1 MTTTTATTTADSVEK
16 TNELHLKIGEEEKD
30 DFTLEIE
37 KLQATLQEML
47 DCTSSPSTS
56 LDSTDKPSGLAARR
70 LIRIASEHHHL
81 STTSSCHS
89 DSGNSSSRDVITP
102 FTVHG
107 GASIGRLILIDIVR
121 RDDLIGIV
129 NPNDILLTVENIK
142 VSGMVRTEVNKI
154 LEDMMREHDQVAI
167 EILPAG
173 AITDDICELLAD
185 RKSSGELQTVIREN
199 LYQKTV
205 PYTTRPPREG
215 EVDGEHYRFVSV
227 DEFNKLLDGGDLL
240 ENGTYQGHLY
250 GTPRPVEC
258 YAEEEMMLMGSEGLL
273 PPNWETAYTENGDKY
288 FIDHNTGTTT
298 WDDPRE
304 LPPGWEQV
312 EDQNYGTF
320 YVEMMSSSYPTGSD
334 LISSVIY
341 FAPST
346 SSSTVFNTPASRY
359 STGTQTTVGGGSS
372 RHKGFVSFRSR
383 EQDDEPEEDSEEGAP
398 LLKATVQKASSSRNH
413 VNRKT
418 QYERPYGFG
427 GSTATIDQ
435 PVKYGTLP
443 SSANHNHNMY
453 SHYNSGTLKSSSSP
467 RDSGFDSS
475 PTRYRK
481 FGDPPETAASSA
493 DNDNYS
499 RMFNRSSN
507 PMFTTDP
514 SRLGGELISTK
525 IVKGA
530 KGLGFTLI
538 GNDASSRGD
547 EFIQVK
553 SVLTGGPAAANGVL
567 RSGDI
572 LVRVNGRLLL
582 GATQKEAC
590 DVFVNIPVGEAV
602 DIQVCR
608 GYELFIDPA
617 NRIVTENVYAAA
629 KSRDLYEIDIFK
641 GPEGF
646 GFTIADSVNGQRVK
660 KILFPSQCPNL
671 MEGDTIVELD
681 GRNVRPIPHTQL
693 VDMLRERPIGYRGK
707 LVVRRESPKSR
718 SRTPSAA
725 FRYGE
730 PQVVATDSA
739 SSIPGA
745 GRSKTPAGRQAS
757 RTEEE
762 QNVRNTLQRQ
772 PAVTSEWEAMNG
784 ASIGRMRP
792 SSTTLGFAT
801 PNYIPLSQ
809 YTQKSSDLITV
820 SLIRKPIGF
829 GFRLLGGVESKTP
842 LSVGQIVIG
851 GAAEEDGRLNEGD
864 EIVEIDGHNVE
875 GASHSEA
882 VVLLEAAAQNKH
894 VKLVVRRSS
903 RIDAARRGSLNSTGA
918 IPSYDV
924 LLHRNEKDGFGF
936 VLMSSHHKNGSTIG
950 QIQLGSPAARCGRL
964 AVGDRVIAV
973 NGVDILNLAHPDIIA
988 LIKDSGLSVRL
999 TIAPADTAGPVLP
1012 MVSATLGRNFTM
1024 NGAAH
1029 YESNYGLPPPPPS
1042 VYEKQQPPT
1051 YLPFDALSINDRMP
1065 MNGNLIDVTLERGN
1079 KGFGFSIRGG
1089 QEFGAMPLF
1098 VLRIADDGPAKAD
1111 GRLQVGDQLT
1121 TINGQSTKGM
1131 SHDDAIRIIKQQPIV
1146 NLTVLRNR
1154 LP

>member
-1 MTTTTATTTADSVEK
+1 MSDKSG
-16 TNELHLKIGEEEKD
+16 ELHLKIDGLEGCGEEKD

-56 LDSTDKPSGLAARR
+56 LDSTDKPPSGLSARR

-89 DSGNSSSRDVITP
+89 DSGNSSSRDFVSP

-129 NPNDILLTVENIK
+129 NPNDILLTIENIK
-142 VSGMVRTEVNKI
+142 VSGMVRSEVNRI
-154 LEDMMREHDQVAI
+154 LEDMMREQDQIAI

-173 AITDDICELLAD
+173 AISDDICELLAD
-185 RKSSGELQTVIREN
+185 RKSSGELQTIIREN

-227 DEFNKLLDGGDLL
+227 DDFNKLLDNGDLL

-258 YAEEEMMLMGSEGLL
+258 YADDEMMLLGSEGLL

-312 EDQNYGTF
+312 DDQNYGTF
-320 YVEMMSSSYPTGSD
+320 YVD
-334 LISSVIY
+334 HI
-341 FAPST
+341 
-346 SSSTVFNTPASRY
+346 
-359 STGTQTTVGGGSS
+359 
-372 RHKGFVSFRSR
+372 
-383 EQDDEPEEDSEEGAP
+383 
-398 LLKATVQKASSSRNH
+398 
-413 VNRKT
+413 NRKT

-427 GSTATIDQ
+427 GSSVTIDQ

-443 SSANHNHNMY
+443 SSSNHSNMY

-481 FGDPPETAASSA
+481 FGDPPNTATSSA
-493 DNDNYS
+493 DYDHHS
-499 RMFNRSSN
+499 KMFSRSSN
-507 PMFTTDP
+507 PLFTTDP
-514 SRLGGELISTK
+514 ARLGGELISTK

-590 DVFVNIPVGEAV
+590 DVFVAIPVGEAV

-608 GYELFIDPA
+608 GYELFIDPS
-617 NRIVTENVYAAA
+617 NRIITENVYAAA
-629 KSRDLYEIDIFK
+629 KNRDHHEIDIYK
-641 GPEGF
+641 GSEGF
-646 GFTIADSVNGQRVK
+646 GFTIADNLNGQRIK

-707 LVVRRESPKSR
+707 LVVRRGSPKTR

-730 PQVVATDSA
+730 PQSTTTDSSA
-739 SSIPGA
+739 PVP
-745 GRSKTPAGRQAS
+745 GRSKTPAGRQSS

-762 QNVRNTLQRQ
+762 HNVRNTLQRQ
-772 PAVTSEWEAMNG
+772 PAVTSEWDAVNG
-784 ASIGRMRP
+784 SAPTASRMRP

-809 YTQKSSDLITV
+809 YNQKPSDLITV
-820 SLIRKPIGF
+820 SLIRKPVGF

-851 GAAEEDGRLNEGD
+851 GAAEEDGRLHEGD

-903 RIDAARRGSLNSTGA
+903 RTDVARRGSLNSAAPSG
-918 IPSYDV
+918 SYDV
-924 LLHRNEKDGFGF
+924 LLHRNDTDGFGF
-936 VLMSSHHKNGSTIG
+936 VLMSSHHKNGSTMG
-950 QIQLGSPAARCGRL
+950 QIQPGSPAARCGRL
-964 AVGDRVIAV
+964 SVGDRVIAV
-973 NGVDILNLAHPDIIA
+973 NGIDILNLAHPDIIA

-999 TIAPADTAGPVLP
+999 TIAPHDTAGPVLP

-1024 NGAAH
+1024 NGH

-1042 VYEKQQPPT
+1042 VYEKHPPPS
-1051 YLPFDALSINDRMP
+1051 YLPFDSLSVNDRLP
-1065 MNGNLIDVTLERGN
+1065 MNGNLIDVTLERGT

-1111 GRLQVGDQLT
+1111 GILQVGDQLT

-1131 SHDDAIRIIKQQPIV
+1131 SHDEAIRIIKLHPVV
-1146 NLTVLRNR
+1146 NLTVLRNS

>member
-1 MTTTTATTTADSVEK
+1 MRVKHFDACCDLLLLSSFFAALRTFYYITSMYCSQI
-16 TNELHLKIGEEEKD
+16 LPLFS
-30 DFTLEIE
+30 FTLFDE
-37 KLQATLQEML
+37 LFV
-47 DCTSSPSTS
+47 
-56 LDSTDKPSGLAARR
+56 
-70 LIRIASEHHHL
+70 L
-81 STTSSCHS
+81 SDLNLSIPI
-89 DSGNSSSRDVITP
+89 SSSLFQSQSMLLR
-102 FTVHG
+102 
-107 GASIGRLILIDIVR
+107 ILIPSF
-121 RDDLIGIV
+121 DD
-129 NPNDILLTVENIK
+129 
-142 VSGMVRTEVNKI
+142 
-154 LEDMMREHDQVAI
+154 
-167 EILPAG
+167 
-173 AITDDICELLAD
+173 
-185 RKSSGELQTVIREN
+185 SSFS
-199 LYQKTV
+199 
-205 PYTTRPPREG
+205 RPPIYLCIYVLYCFLG
-215 EVDGEHYRFVSV
+215 FHGFYS
-227 DEFNKLLDGGDLL
+227 
-240 ENGTYQGHLY
+240 HLY

-258 YAEEEMMLMGSEGLL
+258 YADDDMMLMGSEGLL

-312 EDQNYGTF
+312 DDQNYGTF

-359 STGTQTTVGGGSS
+359 STATQTTFDGGSN
-372 RHKGFVSFRSR
+372 RHKGFVSFRS
-383 EQDDEPEEDSEEGAP
+383 QDEDQNEDDCEEGAL
-398 LLKATVQKASSSRNH
+398 LLKAVQHTSSAKNH
-413 VNRKT
+413 INRKT

-427 GSTATIDQ
+427 GSSATIDQ

-443 SSANHNHNMY
+443 SSTNHNHNNIY

-481 FGDPPETAASSA
+481 FGDPPETATSSA
-493 DNDNYS
+493 DYDHHS
-499 RMFNRSSN
+499 KMFSRSSN
-507 PMFTTDP
+507 PLFTTDP
-514 SRLGGELISTK
+514 ARLGGELISTK

-538 GNDASSRGD
+538 GNDSSSRGD

-553 SVLTGGPAAANGVL
+553 SVLSGGPAAANGVL

-590 DVFVNIPVGEAV
+590 DVFVAIPVNEAV

-629 KSRDLYEIDIFK
+629 KSRDLHEIDIFK
-641 GPEGF
+641 GSEGF
-646 GFTIADSVNGQRVK
+646 GFTIADNLNGQRIK

-707 LVVRRESPKSR
+707 LVVKRGSPKTR

-730 PQVVATDSA
+730 PQTNMMDSA
-739 SSIPGA
+739 APLPV
-745 GRSKTPAGRQAS
+745 RSKTPAERQTS
-757 RTEEE
+757 RTEED

-772 PAVTSEWEAMNG
+772 PAVTSEWEGMSSAIP
-784 ASIGRMRP
+784 ASRMRP

-809 YTQKSSDLITV
+809 YNQKPSDLITV
-820 SLIRKPIGF
+820 SLIRKPVGF

-851 GAAEEDGRLNEGD
+851 GAAEEDGRLQEGD

-894 VKLVVRRSS
+894 VKLIVRRPS
-903 RIDAARRGSLNSTGA
+903 RTDPARRGSLNSAG
-918 IPSYDV
+918 PSGSYDV
-924 LLHRNEKDGFGF
+924 LLHRNENDGFGF
-936 VLMSSHHKNGSTIG
+936 VLMSSQHKNGSTVG
-950 QIQLGSPAARCGRL
+950 QIQPGSPAARCGRL
-964 AVGDRVIAV
+964 SVGDRVIAV
-973 NGVDILNLAHPDIIA
+973 NGIDILSLSHPDTIS

-999 TIAPADTAGPVLP
+999 TIAPPNTAGPVLP

-1024 NGAAH
+1024 NGH

-1042 VYEKQQPPT
+1042 VYEKHPPPS
-1051 YLPFDALSINDRMP
+1051 YLAFDGLSINDRMS
-1065 MNGNLIDVTLERGN
+1065 MNGNLIDVTLERGT

-1089 QEFGAMPLF
+1089 QEFGSMPLF

-1131 SHDDAIRIIKQQPIV
+1131 SHDDAIRIIKQHTMV

>member
-1 MTTTTATTTADSVEK
+1 MTDKTA
-16 TNELHLKIGEEEKD
+16 ELCLKIGDEEKD

-56 LDSTDKPSGLAARR
+56 LDSTDKLPSGLAARR
-70 LIRIASEHHHL
+70 LIRIASEHHHI

-129 NPNDILLTVENIK
+129 HPNDILLTIENIK
-142 VSGMVRTEVNKI
+142 VSGMVRSEVNRI
-154 LEDMMREHDQVAI
+154 LEDMMREHDQIAI

-185 RKSSGELQTVIREN
+185 RKSSGELQTIIREN

-227 DEFNKLLDGGDLL
+227 DDFNKLLDSGDLL

-258 YAEEEMMLMGSEGLL
+258 YADDDMMLMGSEGLL

-312 EDQNYGTF
+312 DDQNYGTF
-320 YVEMMSSSYPTGSD
+320 YVD
-334 LISSVIY
+334 HI
-341 FAPST
+341 
-346 SSSTVFNTPASRY
+346 
-359 STGTQTTVGGGSS
+359 
-372 RHKGFVSFRSR
+372 
-383 EQDDEPEEDSEEGAP
+383 
-398 LLKATVQKASSSRNH
+398 
-413 VNRKT
+413 NRKT

-427 GSTATIDQ
+427 GSSATIDQ

-443 SSANHNHNMY
+443 SSTNHNHNNIY

-481 FGDPPETAASSA
+481 FGDPPETATSSA
-493 DNDNYS
+493 DYDHHS
-499 RMFNRSSN
+499 KMFSRSSN
-507 PMFTTDP
+507 PLFTTDP
-514 SRLGGELISTK
+514 ARLGGELISTK

-538 GNDASSRGD
+538 GNDSSSRGD

-553 SVLTGGPAAANGVL
+553 SVLSGGPAAANGVL

-590 DVFVNIPVGEAV
+590 DVFVAIPVNEAV

-629 KSRDLYEIDIFK
+629 KSRDLHEIDIFK
-641 GPEGF
+641 GSEGF
-646 GFTIADSVNGQRVK
+646 GFTIADNLNGQRIK

-707 LVVRRESPKSR
+707 LVVKRGSPKTR

-730 PQVVATDSA
+730 PQTNMMDSA
-739 SSIPGA
+739 APLPV
-745 GRSKTPAGRQAS
+745 RSKTPAERQTS
-757 RTEEE
+757 RTEED

-772 PAVTSEWEAMNG
+772 PAVTSEWEGMSSAIP
-784 ASIGRMRP
+784 ASRMRP

-809 YTQKSSDLITV
+809 YNQKPSDLITV
-820 SLIRKPIGF
+820 SLIRKPVGF

-851 GAAEEDGRLNEGD
+851 GAAEEDGRLQEGD

-894 VKLVVRRSS
+894 VKLIVRRPS
-903 RIDAARRGSLNSTGA
+903 RTDPARRGSLNSAG
-918 IPSYDV
+918 PSGSYDV
-924 LLHRNEKDGFGF
+924 LLHRNENDGFGF
-936 VLMSSHHKNGSTIG
+936 VLMSSQHKNGSTVG
-950 QIQLGSPAARCGRL
+950 QIQPGSPAARCGRL
-964 AVGDRVIAV
+964 SVGDRVIAV
-973 NGVDILNLAHPDIIA
+973 NGIDILSLSHPDTIS

-999 TIAPADTAGPVLP
+999 TIAPPNTAGPVLP

-1024 NGAAH
+1024 NGH

-1042 VYEKQQPPT
+1042 VYEKHPPPS
-1051 YLPFDALSINDRMP
+1051 YLAFDGLSINDRMS
-1065 MNGNLIDVTLERGN
+1065 MINCGT
-1079 KGFGFSIRGG
+1079 S
-1089 QEFGAMPLF
+1089 QESLLAH
-1098 VLRIADDGPAKAD
+1098 LRSSSVMDTYSEEMELLDMEK
-1111 GRLQVGDQLT
+1111 
-1121 TINGQSTKGM
+1121 
-1131 SHDDAIRIIKQQPIV
+1131 H
-1146 NLTVLRNR
+1146 LRTEI
-1154 LP
+1154 

>member
-1 MTTTTATTTADSVEK
+1 MTEK
-16 TNELHLKIGEEEKD
+16 TSELRLDIGMSSECAEEKD

-56 LDSTDKPSGLAARR
+56 LDSTDKPPAGLAARR

-89 DSGNSSSRDVITP
+89 DSGNSSSRDFVSP

-142 VSGMVRTEVNKI
+142 VSGMVRSEVNRI
-154 LEDMMREHDQVAI
+154 LEDMMREHDQIAI
-167 EILPAG
+167 EVLPAG
-173 AITDDICELLAD
+173 AISDDICELLAD
-185 RKSSGELQTVIREN
+185 RKSPGELQTIIREN

-215 EVDGEHYRFVSV
+215 EIDGEHYRFVSV
-227 DEFNKLLDGGDLL
+227 DDFNKLLDNGDLL

-250 GTPRPVEC
+250 GTPRPIES
-258 YAEEEMMLMGSEGLL
+258 YTDEDMMLMGSEGLL

-312 EDQNYGTF
+312 DDQNYGTF
-320 YVEMMSSSYPTGSD
+320 YVD
-334 LISSVIY
+334 HI
-341 FAPST
+341 
-346 SSSTVFNTPASRY
+346 
-359 STGTQTTVGGGSS
+359 
-372 RHKGFVSFRSR
+372 
-383 EQDDEPEEDSEEGAP
+383 
-398 LLKATVQKASSSRNH
+398 
-413 VNRKT
+413 NRKT

-427 GSTATIDQ
+427 GSAVTIDQ

-443 SSANHNHNMY
+443 SSANHNNMY

-481 FGDPPETAASSA
+481 FGDPPDIGASSA
-493 DNDNYS
+493 DYDHHS
-499 RMFNRSSN
+499 KMFSRSSN
-507 PMFTTDP
+507 PLFTTDP
-514 SRLGGELISTK
+514 ARLGGELISTK

-590 DVFVNIPVGEAV
+590 DVFVAIPIGEAV

-608 GYELFIDPA
+608 GYELFIDPT
-617 NRIVTENVYAAA
+617 NRIITENVYAAA
-629 KSRDLYEIDIFK
+629 KNRDLHEIDIYK

-646 GFTIADSVNGQRVK
+646 GFTIADNLNGQRIK
-660 KILFPSQCPNL
+660 KIIFPSQCPNL

-707 LVVRRESPKSR
+707 LVVKRGSPKTR

-730 PQVVATDSA
+730 PQSTMTDSA
-739 SSIPGA
+739 ASAVSAPV
-745 GRSKTPAGRQAS
+745 RSKTPAGRQSSKA
-757 RTEEE
+757 EEE
-762 QNVRNTLQRQ
+762 QSVRSTLQRQ
-772 PAVTSEWEAMNG
+772 PAVTSEWEGMNG
-784 ASIGRMRP
+784 SAPAASRMRP

-809 YTQKSSDLITV
+809 YNQKPSDLITV
-820 SLIRKPIGF
+820 SLIRKPVGF
-829 GFRLLGGVESKTP
+829 GFRLLGGVESKTV

-851 GAAEEDGRLNEGD
+851 GAAEEDGRLHEGD

-894 VKLVVRRSS
+894 VKLVVRRSAKV
-903 RIDAARRGSLNSTGA
+903 DPARRGSLNSAG
-918 IPSYDV
+918 PSGSYDV
-924 LLHRNEKDGFGF
+924 LLYRNDNDGFGF

-950 QIQLGSPAARCGRL
+950 QIQPGSPAARCGRL
-964 AVGDRVIAV
+964 SVGDRVIAV
-973 NGVDILNLAHPDIIA
+973 NGIDILNLAHPDIIA

-999 TIAPADTAGPVLP
+999 TIAPPDTAGPVLP

-1024 NGAAH
+1024 NGH

-1042 VYEKQQPPT
+1042 AYERHPPPT
-1051 YLPFDALSINDRMP
+1051 YLGFESLSINDRMP
-1065 MNGNLIDVTLERGN
+1065 SNGNLIDVSLERGT

-1131 SHDDAIRIIKQQPIV
+1131 SHDDAIRIIKQHPIV

>member
-1 MTTTTATTTADSVEK
+1 MTDKTSEIHLQIGCVERS
-16 TNELHLKIGEEEKD
+16 GEEKD
-30 DFTLEIE
+30 DFTIEIE

-56 LDSTDKPSGLAARR
+56 LDSTDKPLSGFAARR

-89 DSGNSSSRDVITP
+89 DSGNSSSRDFIAP

-129 NPNDILLTVENIK
+129 NPNDILLTIETIK
-142 VSGMVRTEVNKI
+142 VSGMVRSEVNRI
-154 LEDMMREHDQVAI
+154 LEDMMREHDQIAI

-173 AITDDICELLAD
+173 AISDDICELLAD
-185 RKSSGELQTVIREN
+185 RKSSGELQTIIREN

-227 DEFNKLLDGGDLL
+227 EDFNKLLDNGDLL

-258 YAEEEMMLMGSEGLL
+258 YTDDDMMVIGSEGLL

-304 LPPGWEQV
+304 LPAGWEQV
-312 EDQNYGTF
+312 DDQNYGTF
-320 YVEMMSSSYPTGSD
+320 YVD
-334 LISSVIY
+334 HI
-341 FAPST
+341 
-346 SSSTVFNTPASRY
+346 
-359 STGTQTTVGGGSS
+359 
-372 RHKGFVSFRSR
+372 
-383 EQDDEPEEDSEEGAP
+383 
-398 LLKATVQKASSSRNH
+398 
-413 VNRKT
+413 NRKT

-427 GSTATIDQ
+427 GSSATIDQ
-435 PVKYGTLP
+435 PIKYGTLP
-443 SSANHNHNMY
+443 SSANHNQNNMY

-481 FGDPPETAASSA
+481 FGDPPDTATSSA
-493 DNDNYS
+493 DYDHHS
-499 RMFNRSSN
+499 KMFSRSSN
-507 PMFTTDP
+507 PLFTTDP
-514 SRLGGELISTK
+514 ARLGGELISTK

-567 RSGDI
+567 RTGDI

-590 DVFVNIPVGEAV
+590 DVFVAIPIGEAV

-608 GYELFIDPA
+608 GYELFIDPT
-617 NRIVTENVYAAA
+617 NRIITENVYAAS
-629 KSRDLYEIDIFK
+629 KNRDLHEIDIYK
-641 GPEGF
+641 GSEGF
-646 GFTIADSVNGQRVK
+646 GFTIADNLNGQRIK

-707 LVVRRESPKSR
+707 LVVKRGSPKTR

-730 PQVVATDSA
+730 PQMTMPDLAAPV
-739 SSIPGA
+739 P
-745 GRSKTPAGRQAS
+745 GRSKTPAGRQSSKA
-757 RTEEE
+757 EEE
-762 QNVRNTLQRQ
+762 QTVRSTLQRQ
-772 PAVTSEWEAMNG
+772 PAVTSEWEGMNG
-784 ASIGRMRP
+784 SAPVSRMRP

-809 YTQKSSDLITV
+809 YNQKPSDLITV
-820 SLIRKPIGF
+820 SLIRKPVGF

-851 GAAEEDGRLNEGD
+851 GAAEEDGRLHEGD
-864 EIVEIDGHNVE
+864 EIVEIDGHSVE

-894 VKLVVRRSS
+894 VKLVVRRPS
-903 RIDAARRGSLNSTGA
+903 RHDAVRRGSLNSAG
-918 IPSYDV
+918 PSGSYDV
-924 LLHRNEKDGFGF
+924 LLHRNDSDGFGF

-950 QIQLGSPAARCGRL
+950 QIQPLSPAARCGRL
-964 AVGDRVIAV
+964 SVGDRVIAV
-973 NGVDILNLAHPDIIA
+973 NGIDILNLAHPDIIA

-999 TIAPADTAGPVLP
+999 TIAPPDTAGPVLP
-1012 MVSATLGRNFTM
+1012 VVSATLGRNFTM
-1024 NGAAH
+1024 NGH

-1042 VYEKQQPPT
+1042 IYEKHPPPT
-1051 YLPFDALSINDRMP
+1051 YLPFDSLSINDRMP
-1065 MNGNLIDVTLERGN
+1065 VNGNLIDVSLERGT

-1089 QEFGAMPLF
+1089 QEFGSMPLF

-1121 TINGQSTKGM
+1121 TINGQSTKEM
-1131 SHDDAIRIIKQQPIV
+1131 SHDDAIRIIKQHPIV

>member
-1 MTTTTATTTADSVEK
+1 FS
-16 TNELHLKIGEEEKD
+16 
-30 DFTLEIE
+30 
-37 KLQATLQEML
+37 
-47 DCTSSPSTS
+47 
-56 LDSTDKPSGLAARR
+56 
-70 LIRIASEHHHL
+70 
-81 STTSSCHS
+81 
-89 DSGNSSSRDVITP
+89 
-102 FTVHG
+102 
-107 GASIGRLILIDIVR
+107 
-121 RDDLIGIV
+121 
-129 NPNDILLTVENIK
+129 
-142 VSGMVRTEVNKI
+142 
-154 LEDMMREHDQVAI
+154 
-167 EILPAG
+167 
-173 AITDDICELLAD
+173 
-185 RKSSGELQTVIREN
+185 
-199 LYQKTV
+199 
-205 PYTTRPPREG
+205 
-215 EVDGEHYRFVSV
+215 
-227 DEFNKLLDGGDLL
+227 
-240 ENGTYQGHLY
+240 GHLY
-250 GTPRPVEC
+250 GTPRPIES
-258 YAEEEMMLMGSEGLL
+258 YTDEDMMLMGNEGLL

-312 EDQNYGTF
+312 DDQNYGTF

-346 SSSTVFNTPASRY
+346 STGTVFNTPASRY
-359 STGTQTTVGGGSS
+359 STATQTTFGGGSH
-372 RHKGFVSFRSR
+372 RHKGFVSFRS
-383 EQDDEPEEDSEEGAP
+383 QDEDQPDDDCEEGVP
-398 LLKATVQKASSSRNH
+398 LLKAVQHTSSSKNH
-413 VNRKT
+413 INRKT

-427 GSTATIDQ
+427 GSAVTIDQ
-435 PVKYGTLP
+435 QVKYGTLP
-443 SSANHNHNMY
+443 SSANHNNMY

-481 FGDPPETAASSA
+481 FGDPPDIGASSA
-493 DNDNYS
+493 DYDHHS
-499 RMFNRSSN
+499 KMFSRSSN
-507 PMFTTDP
+507 PLFTTDP
-514 SRLGGELISTK
+514 ARLGGELISTK

-590 DVFVNIPVGEAV
+590 DVFVAIPIGEAV

-608 GYELFIDPA
+608 GYELFIDPT
-617 NRIVTENVYAAA
+617 NRIITENVYAAA
-629 KSRDLYEIDIFK
+629 KNRDLHEIDIYK

-646 GFTIADSVNGQRVK
+646 GFTIADNLNGQRIK
-660 KILFPSQCPNL
+660 KIIFPSQCPNL

-707 LVVRRESPKSR
+707 LVVKRGSPKTR

-730 PQVVATDSA
+730 PQSTMTDSA
-739 SSIPGA
+739 ASAASAPV
-745 GRSKTPAGRQAS
+745 RSKTPAGRQSSKA
-757 RTEEE
+757 EEE
-762 QNVRNTLQRQ
+762 QSVRSTLQRQ
-772 PAVTSEWEAMNG
+772 PAVTSEWEGMNG
-784 ASIGRMRP
+784 SAQTASRMRP

-809 YTQKSSDLITV
+809 YNQKPSDLITV
-820 SLIRKPIGF
+820 SLIRKPVGF
-829 GFRLLGGVESKTP
+829 GFRLLGGVESKTV

-851 GAAEEDGRLNEGD
+851 GAAEEDGRLHEGD

-882 VVLLEAAAQNKH
+882 VIFLEAAAQNKH
-894 VKLVVRRSS
+894 VKLVVRRSAKV
-903 RIDAARRGSLNSTGA
+903 DPARRGSLNSAG
-918 IPSYDV
+918 PSGSYDV
-924 LLHRNEKDGFGF
+924 LLYRNDNDGFGF

-950 QIQLGSPAARCGRL
+950 QIQPGSPAARCGRL
-964 AVGDRVIAV
+964 SVGDRVIAV
-973 NGVDILNLAHPDIIA
+973 NGIDILNLAHPDIIA

-999 TIAPADTAGPVLP
+999 TIAPPDTAGPVLP

-1024 NGAAH
+1024 NGH

-1042 VYEKQQPPT
+1042 AYERHPPPT
-1051 YLPFDALSINDRMP
+1051 YLGFESLSINDRMP
-1065 MNGNLIDVTLERGN
+1065 SNGNLIDVSLERGT

-1131 SHDDAIRIIKQQPIV
+1131 SHDDAIRIIKQHPIV

>member
-1 MTTTTATTTADSVEK
+1 MTEK
-16 TNELHLKIGEEEKD
+16 TSELHLNIGLPSECAEDKD

-56 LDSTDKPSGLAARR
+56 LDSTDKLQAGLAARR

-89 DSGNSSSRDVITP
+89 DSGNSSSRDFVSP

-142 VSGMVRTEVNKI
+142 ISGMVRSEVNRI
-154 LEDMMREHDQVAI
+154 LEDMMREHDQIAI

-173 AITDDICELLAD
+173 AISDDICELLAD
-185 RKSSGELQTVIREN
+185 RKSPGELQTIIREN

-227 DEFNKLLDGGDLL
+227 DDFNKLLDNGDLL

-250 GTPRPVEC
+250 GTPRPIES
-258 YAEEEMMLMGSEGLL
+258 YTDEDMMLMGNEGLL

-312 EDQNYGTF
+312 DDQNYGTF
-320 YVEMMSSSYPTGSD
+320 YVD
-334 LISSVIY
+334 HI
-341 FAPST
+341 
-346 SSSTVFNTPASRY
+346 
-359 STGTQTTVGGGSS
+359 
-372 RHKGFVSFRSR
+372 
-383 EQDDEPEEDSEEGAP
+383 
-398 LLKATVQKASSSRNH
+398 
-413 VNRKT
+413 NRKT

-427 GSTATIDQ
+427 GSAVTIDQ
-435 PVKYGTLP
+435 QVKYGTLP
-443 SSANHNHNMY
+443 SSANHNNMY

-481 FGDPPETAASSA
+481 FGDPPDIGASSA
-493 DNDNYS
+493 DYDHHS
-499 RMFNRSSN
+499 KMFSRSSN
-507 PMFTTDP
+507 PLFTTDP
-514 SRLGGELISTK
+514 ARLGGELISTK

-590 DVFVNIPVGEAV
+590 DVFVAIPIGEAV

-608 GYELFIDPA
+608 GYELFIDPT
-617 NRIVTENVYAAA
+617 NRIITENVYAAA
-629 KSRDLYEIDIFK
+629 KNRDLHEIDIYK

-646 GFTIADSVNGQRVK
+646 GFTIADNLNGQRIK
-660 KILFPSQCPNL
+660 KIIFPSQCPNL

-707 LVVRRESPKSR
+707 LVVKRGSPKTR

-730 PQVVATDSA
+730 PQSTMTDSA
-739 SSIPGA
+739 ASAASAPV
-745 GRSKTPAGRQAS
+745 RSKTPAGRQSSKA
-757 RTEEE
+757 EEE
-762 QNVRNTLQRQ
+762 KSVRSTLQRQ
-772 PAVTSEWEAMNG
+772 PAVTSEWEGMNG
-784 ASIGRMRP
+784 SAQTASRMRP

-809 YTQKSSDLITV
+809 YNQKPSDLITV
-820 SLIRKPIGF
+820 SLIRKPVGF
-829 GFRLLGGVESKTP
+829 GFRLLGGVESKTV

-851 GAAEEDGRLNEGD
+851 GAAEEDGRLHEGD

-882 VVLLEAAAQNKH
+882 VILLEAAAQNKH
-894 VKLVVRRSS
+894 VKLVVRRSAKV
-903 RIDAARRGSLNSTGA
+903 DPARRGSLNSAG
-918 IPSYDV
+918 PSRSYDV
-924 LLHRNEKDGFGF
+924 LLYRNDNDGFGF

-950 QIQLGSPAARCGRL
+950 QIQPGSPAARCGRL
-964 AVGDRVIAV
+964 SVGDRVIAV
-973 NGVDILNLAHPDIIA
+973 NGIDILNLAHPDIIA

-999 TIAPADTAGPVLP
+999 TIAPPDTAGPVLP

-1024 NGAAH
+1024 NGH

-1042 VYEKQQPPT
+1042 AYERHPPPT
-1051 YLPFDALSINDRMP
+1051 YLGFESLSINDRMP
-1065 MNGNLIDVTLERGN
+1065 SNGNLIDVSLERGT

-1131 SHDDAIRIIKQQPIV
+1131 SHDDAIRIIKQHPIV